1 MSRFKVHAV
10 YDGTTRSIE
19 LDRKNFHFSDL
30 KSRVAQKFGTN
41 TFSLRYSS
49 SRGNS
54 IDIQD
59 DSSLQLAVKDALQSR
74 SRFLNVT
81 VSGSGGGGY
90 KPAATQQASRPQAQT
105 QSQPTQRSAQP
116 SRQPQATPSS
126 TPPGTVTSFQVSG
139 NPNSSADRVLVKY
152 DQQPDHFMF
161 TANPSQ
167 YDTTVAITVPDPRKL
182 QFLCSWSV
190 QEGSTP
196 RGMQAVQTFNMPFDV
211 TPDLLN
217 ASGNTVRLSI
227 PGR

>member
-1 MSRFKVHAV
+1 VHAV
-10 YDGTTRSIE
+10 YDGTTKSIE
-19 LDRKNFHFSDL
+19 LDRKSFHYSDL
-30 KSRVAQKFGTN
+30 KSRVAPKFGTN

-49 SRGNS
+49 ARGNA

-59 DSSLQLAVKDALQSR
+59 DSSLQMAVKDALQSR

-90 KPAATQQASRPQAQT
+90 KPTQQASRPQAQT

-116 SRQPQATPSS
+116 SRQTQQQATPSS

-161 TANPSQ
+161 TAAPSQ

-182 QFLCSWSV
+182 QFLCSWTV
-190 QEGSTP
+190 QEGSAA

-211 TPDLLN
+211 TPDLLH